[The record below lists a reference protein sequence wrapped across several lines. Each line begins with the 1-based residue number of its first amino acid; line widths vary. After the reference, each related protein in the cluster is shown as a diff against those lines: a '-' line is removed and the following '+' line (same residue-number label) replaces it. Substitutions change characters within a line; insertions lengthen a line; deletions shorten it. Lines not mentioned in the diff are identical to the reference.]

1 MKSITRVVITG
12 GPCAGK
18 TTAFGRIEQE
28 LTKNG
33 YKVFIVPE
41 TFTDMHN
48 GGIKLLEYDTVTFQ
62 TLLMKYLL
70 YKEEIYTEA
79 AKAAKED
86 KVVILFDRGM
96 IDNKAYMSA
105 EDFKKVLR
113 NLGKTEIQLRD
124 EYDAVIHL
132 VTAANGAEK
141 FYSLDNKARYETI
154 EMAREVDNKLIRAW
168 TGHPHFRIVDNSTGF
183 DEKINRLVKEIYS
196 VLGIP
201 VPVEIERKFLI
212 EMPDLGFIQSNFNC
226 TKSEII
232 QTYLSSDEKDV
243 EKRIRQRGLNG
254 SYSYYYTE
262 KRKVSD
268 IARYEKERRISEKEY
283 LHLMTKWDTKTHPVK
298 KTRYCFVW
306 NNLYFELDIYPY
318 WDDRAILEI
327 ELTSESDEIKI
338 PEFISVIKDVTDDEC
353 YKNRSLAER
362 IPG

>member
-1 MKSITRVVITG
+1 MKSITRIVITG

-28 LTKNG
+28 LTQNG

-48 GGIKLLEYDTVTFQ
+48 GGIKLLNYDTVTFQ
-62 TLLMKYLL
+62 TMLMKYLQ
-70 YKEEIYTEA
+70 YKEVIYTEA
-79 AKAAKED
+79 AEKAKEE

-96 IDNKAYMSA
+96 IDNKAYMT
-105 EDFKKVLR
+105 EEQFEQVLK
-113 NLGKTEIQLRD
+113 NLGKTEIELRD

-141 FYSLDNKARYETI
+141 FYSLDNTARYETI
-154 EMAREVDNKLIRAW
+154 EMARIVDNNLIRAW

-212 EMPDLGFIQSNFNC
+212 EMPDLEFIQHNLNC

-232 QTYLSSDEKDV
+232 QTYLTCDEKDV
-243 EKRIRQRGLNG
+243 EKRIRQRGLKG
-254 SYSYYYTE
+254 YSYYYTE
-262 KRKVSD
+262 KRKASD
-268 IARYEKERRISEKEY
+268 ASRFEIERRISEKEY
-283 LHLMTKWDTKTHPVK
+283 LHLMTKWDTHTNPIK
-298 KTRYCFVW
+298 KTRYCFVY
-306 NNLYFELDIYPY
+306 NNLYFELDVYPF
-318 WDDRAILEI
+318 WNDRAILEI
-327 ELTSESDEIKI
+327 ELTSESEIVEI
-338 PEFISVIKDVTDDEC
+338 PEFISVIKEVTNDDE
-353 YKNRSLAER
+353 YKNSSLAKS
-362 IPG
+362 IPV